1 MIREANSIGNAWQY
15 HRGAQVRPVPG
26 RAAMKERYNQLAGL
40 NADRVKYL
48 YEAWRKGDYADL
60 QIAFAELEEYDDIL
74 SSVADKRDAAIGEAT
89 YSVRPIAAMI
99 GDNAAL
105 AAQAEQQQAWLTRK
119 LSTILNLKEAIRWL
133 GTASFRGYAHLYIE
147 QSGGNVRLLPVPQ
160 WYFADPAGEGVF
172 YLNPTAAAGA
182 GDLYE
187 LPPGQYIVR
196 TVKRPVDIIALG
208 ACVIKYNG
216 EQGWQSFLDIFG
228 NPAIFFEYP
237 PGTSDDRAREY
248 DAMAKALIGDGRGG
262 FPSGGKFTTI
272 DTQAKGG
279 ESFQQITDWA
289 NKKIVRKA
297 LAGELTLLA
306 ESGTGTLAGGAHAEG
321 FKSLATGDCRSIAEC
336 IQSQYLDRLL
346 DRKYPGMPHLV
357 EFILEY
363 PETRDVSIETA
374 AIATLAG
381 AGFVADAEQVAE
393 RTGYNC
399 TYQQPQQGMP
409 NGMPAMLAN
418 RAPGNAGGVEE
429 APLTAEELEAFQ
441 SLAKPNRERMGQRQ
455 KEVETALRRAADLP
469 LTIDNLQLTNEGN
482 GAAAPR
488 GELGNREYKR
498 DSNGRFASTGA
509 AAHSHKGGRGSQG
522 NPKAATTKSNT
533 PLKAAP
539 GAKKQAQ
546 VDATEHALKA
556 TARKGKVEGA
566 AHVSGKPLDIDSGH
580 PDYYGTQHAAR
591 HFKPGDT
598 DERKTAKALV
608 LGEREKDED
617 GVVSFHRDTRA
628 VVKTDKKGKEKM
640 VTAYKDRSKK

>member
-1 MIREANSIGNAWQY
+1 MAVSPG
-15 HRGAQVRPVPG
+15 GAGAPG
-26 RAAMKERYNQLAGL
+26 AGTGGHEKERYNQLAGL
-40 NADRVKYL
+40 DADRVKYL

-147 QSGGNVRLLPVPQ
+147 QSGGNVRLHPVPQ

-187 LPPGQYIVR
+187 LPPGQYICR
-196 TVKRPVDIIALG
+196 TAKRPVDIIALG

-363 PETRDVSIETA
+363 PETRDLSIETA

-429 APLTAEELEAFQ
+429 APLTAAELEAFR
-441 SLAKPNRERMGQRQ
+441 SLAKPNKARMEQRQ

-469 LTIDNLQLTNEGN
+469 EAGTYSDAIARAA
-482 GAAAPR
+482 GAS
-488 GELGNREYKR
+488 GIGIEEILENRNYKR
-498 DSNGRFASTGA
+498 NSDGTFASTGA
-509 AAHSHKGGRGSQG
+509 ASHSGKGGRGSKG

-539 GAKKQAQ
+539 KAKKQKQ

-556 TARKGKVEGA
+556 TAKKGKVEG
-566 AHVSGKPLDIDSGH
+566 VTQTDGRQLDIKAGH
-580 PDYYGTQHAAR
+580 PKYAGTRHAAR

-598 DERKTAKALV
+598 DKRKMAKSII
-608 LGEREKDED
+608 LGELSPEPDDKTKVRKQK
-617 GVVSFHRDTRA
+617 GATNVSLA
-628 VVKTDKKGKEKM
+628 KKGKDRYNII
-640 VTAYKDRSKK
+640 TAHKK